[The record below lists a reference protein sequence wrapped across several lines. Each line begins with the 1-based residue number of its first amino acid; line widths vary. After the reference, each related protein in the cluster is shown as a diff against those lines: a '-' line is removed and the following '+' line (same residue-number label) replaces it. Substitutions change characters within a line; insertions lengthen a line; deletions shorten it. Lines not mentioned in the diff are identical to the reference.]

1 MALSTRR
8 GAGQRKTQNGFEDDD
23 DDDEVQY
30 DNSPFQS
37 GTNEIKEMIKAME
50 FSVNKMFT
58 DIHNQICDL
67 TDCIGMIEEWQDK
80 MTSELSSSMSTE
92 SSSTE
97 GSNDSAG
104 RKRRTPPEL
113 QVYIICLFTLTGL
126 DFHLH

>member
-8 GAGQRKTQNGFEDDD
+8 GAGQRKTHYGFEDDD

-50 FSVNKMFT
+50 FLVNKMFT

-67 TDCIGMIEEWQDK
+67 TDFIGMIEEWEDK

-97 GSNDSAG
+97 GLNDSAG
-104 RKRRTPPEL
+104 RK
-113 QVYIICLFTLTGL
+113 Q
-126 DFHLH
+126 